1 MPSYK
6 YGARVFGITIPQQLQ
21 STAANVQGGG
31 VAYLPSS
38 KYSGV
43 SDLTPEHING
53 AALYFPASIAS
64 AATTA
69 AGGSLQVQLFQ
80 YNSAGS
86 SVNSAVLYNQAAGSQ
101 AAHSELDVSTLCPWT
116 LSIGDHLELL
126 IASNTVGVP
135 VWGGCIFSCTVDA
148 GTAS

>member
-6 YGARVFGITIPQQLQ
+6 FGARVFGITVPQQLQ

-31 VAYLPSS
+31 VGYLPATSHA
-38 KYSGV
+38 GL
-43 SDLTPEHING
+43 SDLTPEAIKA
-53 AALYFPASIAS
+53 AALYFPASVAS

-80 YNSAGS
+80 YNSAGNS
-86 SVNSAVLYNQAAGSQ
+86 QNSAVLFNQAAGSQ
-101 AAHSELDVSTLCPWT
+101 AAHSELDVSTLCNWT
-116 LSIGDHLELL
+116 LSAGDHLELL

-135 VWGGCIFSCTVDA
+135 VWGGVIFSCSVDA
-148 GTAS
+148 VTAS